1 MKSNK
6 KLLETKIITLG
17 DSHVGKSSLIIK
29 FIENKFSL
37 SYISTVGFD
46 LKYKTLK
53 LDDDEEIK
61 IVIHDTAGQERF
73 KSLAANYIKKAKGIL
88 LVYDITDKRSFESL
102 GNWMNDIE
110 EEEVADKVPII
121 LVGNKSDLEEERVIS
136 KQEGEKVAKE
146 LPSSAIMG
154 LVQAYKNTLS
164 FLDTLEVKEVNIAEM
179 ADDYYDA
186 LMKEAS
192 GWMDEGTM
200 AHCRLAYCIG
210 CRDVL
215 NKIQKGE

>member
-1 MKSNK
+1 MIMAQYIDKSA
-6 KLLETKIITLG
+6 LVAELE
-17 DSHVGKSSLIIK
+17 
-29 FIENKFSL
+29 
-37 SYISTVGFD
+37 
-46 LKYKTLK
+46 
-53 LDDDEEIK
+53 
-61 IVIHDTAGQERF
+61 
-73 KSLAANYIKKAKGIL
+73 
-88 LVYDITDKRSFESL
+88 KR
-102 GNWMNDIE
+102 I
-110 EEEVADKVPII
+110 A
-121 LVGNKSDLEEERVIS
+121 
-136 KQEGEKVAKE
+136 EGEKVAKE